1 MSRPSENAE
10 SSETTNVVVLRGE
23 IRGEP
28 VERVL
33 PSGGV
38 VVQFDVA
45 ARLDG
50 SAAVAPVSLSDPSKA
65 ALACIE
71 PGASVV
77 VFGGIRRRFFRVDGR
92 TQSRTEV
99 VARRVVA
106 TRRRAG
112 VDRLLSEAIAA
123 IEP

>member
-1 MSRPSENAE
+1 MSE

-33 PSGGV
+33 PSGAV

-45 ARLDG
+45 AHLDG
-50 SAAVAPVSLSDPSKA
+50 SSAVAPVSMSDPPKA
-65 ALACIE
+65 TLACIE
-71 PGASVV
+71 KGASVV
-77 VFGGIRRRFFRVDGR
+77 VFGGIRRRFFRVDGH

-99 VARRVVA
+99 VALQVVA
-106 TRRRAG
+106 ARRRASVG
-112 VDRLLSEAIAA
+112 RMLTRAIAA
-123 IEP
+123 LEP